1 MMIKDLI
8 QAKVLAKDWTFTEIS
23 NLKQTIETLSNSLYS
38 EMSLSERF
46 QLIREVRIND
56 GYVGSVFEDAMR
68 DAIMASLQGEVAG
81 IIREMLNGA
90 TVNFRGQ
97 TNEISER
104 SVGRKSHQERTT
116 NEKENREDE
125 E

>member
-1 MMIKDLI
+1 MVIKDLI

-38 EMSLSERF
+38 EMSLNERF

-104 SVGRKSHQERTT
+104 SVGGKSHQERTT

>member
-1 MMIKDLI
+1 MIKDLI

-23 NLKQTIETLSNSLYS
+23 NLKETIAKLSNNLYS
-38 EMSLSERF
+38 EMSLNERF

-56 GYVGSVFEDAMR
+56 GYVGSMFEDAMR

-97 TNEISER
+97 THEISER
-104 SVGRKSHQERTT
+104 SVGGKSHQERTT
-116 NEKENREDE
+116 DEKENREDE

>member
-1 MMIKDLI
+1 MIKDLI

-23 NLKQTIETLSNSLYS
+23 NLKETIEKLSSNLYS

-56 GYVGSVFEDAMR
+56 GYVGSMFEDAMR
-68 DAIMASLQGEVAG
+68 DAIMVFFQGEVAG

-97 TNEISER
+97 THEISER
-104 SVGRKSHQERTT
+104 SVGGKSHQERTT

>member
-1 MMIKDLI
+1 MIKDLI

-23 NLKQTIETLSNSLYS
+23 NLKETIEKLSSNLYS

-56 GYVGSVFEDAMR
+56 GYVGSMFEDAMR

-97 TNEISER
+97 THEISER
-104 SVGRKSHQERTT
+104 SVGGKSHQERTT

>member
-1 MMIKDLI
+1 MMIRDLI

-23 NLKQTIETLSNSLYS
+23 NLKETIEKLSNNLYS
-38 EMSLSERF
+38 EMSLNERF

-56 GYVGSVFEDAMR
+56 GYVGSMFEDAMR

-97 TNEISER
+97 THEISER
-104 SVGRKSHQERTT
+104 SVGGKSHQERTT

>member
-1 MMIKDLI
+1 MIKDLI

-23 NLKQTIETLSNSLYS
+23 NLKETIEKLSSNLYS

-56 GYVGSVFEDAMR
+56 GYVGSMFEDAMR

-97 TNEISER
+97 THEISER
-104 SVGRKSHQERTT
+104 SVGGKSHQERTT
-116 NEKENREDE
+116 DEKENREDE

>member
-1 MMIKDLI
+1 MIKDLI

-23 NLKQTIETLSNSLYS
+23 NLKETIAKLSNNLYS
-38 EMSLSERF
+38 EMSLNERF

-56 GYVGSVFEDAMR
+56 GYVGSMFEDAMR
-68 DAIMASLQGEVAG
+68 DAIMASLQGEGAG

-97 TNEISER
+97 THEISER
-104 SVGRKSHQERTT
+104 SVGGKSHQERTT
-116 NEKENREDE
+116 DEKENREDE